1 MEASRLCLA
10 RVDHLKAYASGEQFD
25 GVKMAWKKVRI
36 ERMLVDH
43 FLREGHYAT
52 AITLAK
58 SCDIEVGLY
67 GTSFY

>member
-10 RVDHLKAYASGEQFD
+10 RLDHLKSYASGEQFD
-25 GVKMAWKKVRI
+25 GVKAAWKKVRI

-43 FLREGHYAT
+43 FLREGHYAS

-58 SCDIEVGLY
+58 TCDIEV
-67 GTSFY
+67 SV